1 MAKYIEADIIACM
14 KKLSKMKPGDEIPYV
29 QIEKVLGYKRSL
41 KKSTFQYV
49 LSKSRERL
57 KKDSRMVFKVV
68 SNFGLY
74 RLTDD
79 EIVKSGLDGL
89 NRINRSTE
97 RQMDTLKCVSDF
109 EALSMASKISHN
121 ALMTTHKVVNRMT
134 GMSALDSIE
143 RKISE
148 MDGRMISFEEAVSFF
163 CEC

>member
-1 MAKYIEADIIACM
+1 MAKFIEADIVACM
-14 KKLSKMKPGDEIPYV
+14 REMSNMKPGERIPYTT
-29 QIEKVLGYKRSL
+29 IERAVGYRRAA

-49 LSKSRERL
+49 IDRSRERL
-57 KKDSRMVFKVV
+57 KKDLRMVFKPVRNYGV
-68 SNFGLY
+68 Y

-109 EALSMASKISHN
+109 EALSVASKISHN